1 MGADV
6 MISILEAAPWLQ
18 GEHYKLILQCQSKTP
33 ALRKFLGETGWV
45 IRREQ
50 VLKDGRFLYTVMEA
64 VWSPGV
70 FLTPGECCVSPALRQ
85 ANDPLLPDYIRWVR
99 DHLALSVRNR
109 PNLSQ
114 WEKDA
119 YQELLEVSL

>member
-1 MGADV
+1 

-18 GEHYKLILQCQSKTP
+18 GEHYKLILQCQSNTP
-33 ALRKFLGETGWV
+33 ALRKFLSETGWI

-70 FLTPGECCVSPALRQ
+70 FLTPGECYVSPALRQ

-109 PNLSQ
+109 PKLSQ